1 MKKFVFLLFIDL
13 KPDTMLKIPFLK
25 NCIPIIFF
33 ALFFISLPTHA
44 RVGEDNHGKDSVS
57 KFIMLSGHLNYA
69 VYRDFAT
76 SPLFYDVFG
85 GGVGFG
91 RLYTTQKWDHLVD
104 VNLNAHIG
112 YAQFFNINLY
122 YHYVHKLPIFKSPKL
137 IFKLGGAFQFT
148 QNIRINPP
156 LRNAQ
161 AGLESIMNLML
172 VGKLN
177 WDISRTTTK
186 TINFLGKKKEKKPI
200 KREISFQCQIGL
212 LNFNHRPSQYS
223 FVYLGSINGTA
234 TNPAMWLF
242 DEYSWSLNGW
252 RLGTQIEYSWYKST
266 GNGRK
271 IAYIWEAAHCP
282 GNFEAFQMG
291 IHKIQYTIII
301 NNNK

>member
-1 MKKFVFLLFIDL
+1 
-13 KPDTMLKIPFLK
+13 MLKEPFLK
-25 NCIPIIFF
+25 N
-33 ALFFISLPTHA
+33 LFVLLLLLPISLIGPSTVSA
-44 RVGEDNHGKDSVS
+44 QNNNDEKDSVS
-57 KFIMLSGHLNYA
+57 KFIMFSGHLNYA

-76 SPLFYDVFG
+76 SPLFYNVVG

-91 RLYTTQKWDHLVD
+91 ALYTTRKWDHFVD

-112 YAQFFNINLY
+112 NAEFFNLNVY
-122 YHYVHKLPIFKSPKL
+122 YHYIQQLPIFKTSKWDL
-137 IFKLGGAFQFT
+137 KVGGAFLYT
-148 QNIRINPP
+148 QNARINPS
-156 LRNAQ
+156 LMNAQ
-161 AGLESIMNLML
+161 AGLEAIMNVML

-186 TINFLGKKKEKKPI
+186 NVKFFGKTREKKPI
-200 KREISFQCQIGL
+200 HRNLSFLCQIGV
-212 LNFNHRPSQYS
+212 LNFNFRPNQYS
-223 FVYLGSINGTA
+223 FVYLGTINGTA

-242 DEYSWSLNGW
+242 EEYSWSLNGW
-252 RLGTQIEYSWYKST
+252 RLGTQIEYSWYRST